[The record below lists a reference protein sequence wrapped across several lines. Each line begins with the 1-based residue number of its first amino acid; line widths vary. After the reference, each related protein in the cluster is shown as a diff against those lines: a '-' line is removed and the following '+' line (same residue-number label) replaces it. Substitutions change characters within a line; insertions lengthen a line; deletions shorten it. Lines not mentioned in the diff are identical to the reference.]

1 MIKYSLFLMDMN
13 INLWEGHH
21 LILYL
26 YKYICYWKAVFEYTE
41 KWLKNFKWN
50 YKKYHMKNE
59 NSKRE
64 EKIRR
69 VNKLAKSLSYLN
81 EVFVYPFM

>member
-1 MIKYSLFLMDMN
+1 
-13 INLWEGHH
+13 
-21 LILYL
+21 
-26 YKYICYWKAVFEYTE
+26 
-41 KWLKNFKWN
+41 
-50 YKKYHMKNE
+50 MKNE